1 LTFKI
6 PVLFL
11 SGMTKINRDE
21 GLSIIAHEIKNS
33 LAGIVMGLEL
43 IEKNFGKDALITSL
57 IKEAQ
62 RLFEL
67 SRDSITLSRPLE
79 LELLPAD
86 IRSLVNECISIQD
99 KVAKENDVKLI
110 NKIPERFPP
119 ILCDREKLK
128 SAFINLIKNGIHHA
142 NKQGWVEIGGKNLGN
157 NMVEIYVYNSD
168 GYIDLKEPKNVFK
181 KFYTGRK
188 GGIGLGLS
196 VVHKIVY
203 EHFGVI
209 DIESRKGYGTKFIIT
224 MPTDFHFVD
233 RRRYSERRSGRD
245 RRTRRKV

>member
-1 LTFKI
+1 
-6 PVLFL
+6 
-11 SGMTKINRDE
+11 MTKINRDE

-62 RLFEL
+62 RLFQL

-79 LELLPAD
+79 LELLPAS
-86 IRSLVNECISIQD
+86 IHSMVNECISIQ
-99 KVAKENDVKLI
+99 KKAAKENNVRLI
-110 NKIPERFPP
+110 NKIPEDFPSV
-119 ILCDREKLK
+119 LCDREKLK

-142 NKQGWVEIGGKNLGN
+142 DKRGYVEIGGKNLGK
-157 NMVEIYVYNSD
+157 NMIELYVYNTD

-188 GGIGLGLS
+188 GGVGLGLS